1 MIIGMASRP
10 VDWIGLGGGLLSSDL
25 QGAFRNALN
34 LVLAEFWNFFWPL
47 AHRLIGNAEGFGYLR
62 NAAEVADHLGL
73 GHRRLQ
79 FTRTNSSMLAITKQA
94 CLASYLVDFS
104 T

>member
-1 MIIGMASRP
+1 MNSVGLPA

-47 AHRLIGNAEGFGYLR
+47 AHRLIGNAKGFGYLR
-62 NAAEVADHLGL
+62 NAAEVADHFLVIGD
-73 GHRRLQ
+73 
-79 FTRTNSSMLAITKQA
+79 SSSLAPIQA
-94 CLASYLVDFS
+94 CLQLQSKHAWQATL
-104 T
+104 